1 MGGHGFFECVELYLQ
16 QLIFDYIEM
25 KIVVDENIPQ
35 AHDAFGN
42 IGELIFS
49 NGREISN
56 DLLADADV
64 LLVRSITNVDEKLLT
79 GTKIKFVATATAGTD
94 HIDKEYLIRNKITFA
109 DAAGCNSFSVAEYLI
124 AALSNI
130 SSKNNFSFNE
140 KSFGVIGIGNVGSK
154 VVRFAKSLSFNV
166 LQNDPPLERKLGTE
180 DFVPFEEILKCDII
194 SFHVPLTHTGI
205 DKTYHLLNEK
215 NLDQIKSGTIL
226 INTSRGEVVDNN
238 ALKKRL
244 QNKNDIITVLD
255 VWENEPNIDFELL
268 EKVNFGSA
276 HIAGYSLEGKVNGTE
291 IIYNELCDFLGIV
304 KNWKAK
310 YPIISN
316 SVITIDKKLPLEELL
331 NYTINQIYIIENDD
345 RLLREGNNLKLQL
358 QAKHFDNLRKNY
370 PIRRE
375 FNNYTIKLNFE
386 DFETKRKLESLRFN
400 VI

>member
-1 MGGHGFFECVELYLQ
+1 
-16 QLIFDYIEM
+16 M

-35 AHDAFGN
+35 AREAFGN

-49 NGREISN
+49 NGRKISN
-56 DLLADADV
+56 DLLADTDV

-79 GTKIKFVATATAGTD
+79 GTKVKFVATATAGTD

-130 SSKNNFSFNE
+130 SLNNNFSFNG
-140 KSFGVIGIGNVGSK
+140 KNFGVVGIGNVGSK
-154 VVRFAKSLSFNV
+154 VVRFAKSLGFNV
-166 LQNDPPLERKLGTE
+166 LQNDPPQERKLGTK

-194 SFHVPLTHTGI
+194 SFHVPLSHTGI
-205 DKTYHLLNEK
+205 DKTYHMLNEK
-215 NLDQIKSGTIL
+215 NLNQIKSGTIL
-226 INTSRGEVVDNN
+226 INTSRGEVVDNKV
-238 ALKKRL
+238 LKKRL
-244 QNKNDIITVLD
+244 QNNNGIITVLD

-268 EKVNFGSA
+268 EKVDLGSA

-291 IIYNELCDFLGIV
+291 IIYNKLCDFLGIV

-316 SVITIDKKLPLEELL
+316 SVITIDKNTSIEKLL
-331 NYTINQIYIIENDD
+331 NYIISQIYIIENDD
-345 RLLREGNNLKLQL
+345 KLLREGKNLSLQL
-358 QAKHFDNLRKNY
+358 QAKHFDKLRKNY
-370 PIRRE
+370 SIRRE

-386 DFETKRKLESLRFN
+386 DPETKRKLESLRFN